1 MNQLTFVAC
10 LLLLSGS
17 QAAFQDFVIGPEFY
31 EGDKEVAPFG
41 QEYPE
46 EEDMDEDVM
55 ISFQDVQQEGIVDTN
70 LLMKAL
76 MQHAKRLGM
85 SLDELANLNM
95 ESEEEDSMNQL
106 GCPSGQDVFGYQ
118 EKPTWRDVLFN

>member
-1 MNQLTFVAC
+1 MNQLTFVSC
-10 LLLLSGS
+10 LLFWSTV
-17 QAAFQDFVIGPEFY
+17 QAAFQDFVIGPGSY
-31 EGDKEVAPFG
+31 EGDNELSTDRKDF
-41 QEYPE
+41 Y
-46 EEDMDEDVM
+46 EEDMGEEIM
-55 ISFQDVQQEGIVDTN
+55 ISLQDVQHEGVVDTN

-95 ESEEEDSMNQL
+95 EGEEGESINQL
-106 GCPSGQDVFGYQ
+106 GCSSGQDGFGFQ